1 MFGKSIKLFKLFG
14 FEVKVDLSWLFIAVL
29 ISWSLGTEFSGELIG
44 HSQTVY
50 WWMGIGGAIGLFLSV
65 VFHEL
70 WHSLVA
76 RRFGLE
82 MKGIT
87 LFIFGGVSEMP
98 DEPAAARIE
107 FWMAIAG
114 PFSSLV
120 LSAVFFGLAWLMS
133 AGAVMPSLSLHGYA
147 AGTNPLTV
155 VFSTMG
161 TMNVLLTL
169 FNIIPAFPLDGGRVL
184 RAAIWGAN
192 KNMLR
197 ATRIA
202 SVIGSGF
209 GMLLILLGVMMFVG
223 FNFTH
228 LGTGLVSGVWFALI
242 GWFLWGAA
250 GSSYQQL
257 LMRKGLHGMKV
268 SRFMEAT
275 PVTVF
280 RALSIQHLVDDY
292 IYKHAFKMYP
302 VVDGDRLMGCVTLQK
317 VRDVPKSDWDTR
329 TVGEISTGCTPDI
342 TIGPDADAQDA
353 LAQMN
358 RGKLSRLMVVE
369 GDRLVGIITLKDMLK
384 FLSVRL
390 ELGDK

>member
-29 ISWSLGTEFSGELIG
+29 ISWSLGTAFSMELTG
-44 HSQTVY
+44 YSQAVY

-70 WHSLVA
+70 WHSLIA

-98 DEPAAARIE
+98 DEPAAARVE

-120 LSAVFFGLAWLMS
+120 LSGVFFGLAWLMS
-133 AGAVMPSLSLHGYA
+133 AGAVMPSLTLHGYA

-161 TMNVLLTL
+161 IMNVLLTL

-209 GMLLILLGVMMFVG
+209 GMLLILLGVMMFIG
-223 FNFTH
+223 FNFPQ
-228 LGTGLVSGVWFALI
+228 LGTGLVSGIWYALI

-257 LMRKGLHGMKV
+257 LMRKGLQGMKV
-268 SRFMEAT
+268 RRFMEAA
-275 PVTVF
+275 PVTVP
-280 RALSIQHLVDDY
+280 RALSIQHLVNDY
-292 IYKHAFKMYP
+292 IYKHTFKMYP

-317 VRDVPKSDWDTR
+317 VRDVPKSEWDVR
-329 TVGEISTGCTPDI
+329 TVGEISAGCTPDI
-342 TIGPDADAQDA
+342 TIGPDVDA
-353 LAQMN
+353 LDALGQMN